1 MTSARTSTPPVAP
14 AKAPGTAAAR
24 PWAPLGNVNV
34 QASLL
39 GVAILAGALLLW
51 YLAAERAWVSP
62 LLIAPPQDVFA
73 ALGDMV
79 ASGALWPNVYATA
92 YETLAGLAV
101 AAVLAFVLAVVF
113 TFSEPVHK
121 AVYPYLV
128 VIQTFPKVAIA
139 PMVIAGFGYGLAPK
153 AFLAAL
159 LAFFPLLVNAMVGLA
174 SVGEDQHNLFRS
186 VRAGRWQ
193 ILFKLRIPH
202 AVSYILPA
210 LNTAAVL
217 ALIGAIVAEFV
228 SAREGLG
235 FAIQA
240 ATQNGAIAATYA
252 LLIVMGFFGIAIWLS
267 MAVLNRLLARYR
279 A

>member
-1 MTSARTSTPPVAP
+1 MTAPQTSTAP
-14 AKAPGTAAAR
+14 AATAATRTVPGRAR
-24 PWAPLGNVNV
+24 PLGNVNV
-34 QASLL
+34 QAGVL
-39 GVAILAGALLLW
+39 GVAILAVTLLLW
-51 YLAAERAWVSP
+51 YLAAEREWVSP
-62 LLIAPPQDVFA
+62 LLIAPPGDVFA
-73 ALGDMV
+73 ALGDMIT
-79 ASGALWPNVYATA
+79 SGALWPNVYATA
-92 YETLAGLAV
+92 FETLVGLV
-101 AAVLAFVLAVVF
+101 CAAVLAFVLAVAF
-113 TFSEPVHK
+113 TFSKVVHK

-174 SVGEDQHNLFRS
+174 SVGEDQYNLFRS

-252 LLIVMGFFGIAIWLS
+252 LLIVMGFFGVAIWLT

>member
-1 MTSARTSTPPVAP
+1 MTATVETSAAPP
-14 AKAPGTAAAR
+14 AR
-24 PWAPLGNVNV
+24 IGPPRLNNVNV
-34 QASLL
+34 RAAVL
-39 GVAILAGALLLW
+39 GVAILGGILLLW
-51 YLAAERAWVSP
+51 YLAAEREWVSP

-73 ALGDMV
+73 ALGEMV
-79 ASGALWPNVYATA
+79 SSGALWPNVYATA
-92 YETLAGLAV
+92 FETLAGLAS
-101 AAVLAFVLAVVF
+101 AAVLAFTLAVAF
-113 TFSEPVHK
+113 TFSETVHK
-121 AVYPYLV
+121 AVYPYLL

-174 SVGEDQHNLFRS
+174 SVGEDQFNLFRS

-252 LLIVMGFFGIAIWLS
+252 LLIVMGFFGVAIWLA